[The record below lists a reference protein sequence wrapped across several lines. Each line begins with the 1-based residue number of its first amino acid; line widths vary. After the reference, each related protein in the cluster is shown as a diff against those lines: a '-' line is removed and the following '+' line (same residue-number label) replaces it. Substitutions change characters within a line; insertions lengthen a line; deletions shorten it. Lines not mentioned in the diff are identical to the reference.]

1 MKEFTI
7 KYNVKLKNDNIE
19 LEFKV
24 NENEF
29 ETTIEKLQNK
39 YIPFISNIKNKS
51 IKYKNN
57 SSKKKSSIANN
68 DKKKLNSD
76 CDRIELNIDDT
87 KLMEWNKFYTNN
99 IKPKEYKSYEKV
111 TMLLYWIKINN
122 IDIKVNKN
130 TIFTFFFKTGDKVSF
145 GVRDAINNAQREGSA
160 YIKKDATNGFILDVK
175 GDELAIKLLN
185 ENNEENA

>member
-29 ETTIEKLQNK
+29 ETTIEKLQNE
-39 YIPFISNIKNKS
+39 YIPFISNTKNKP
-51 IKYKNN
+51 IKSKNN

-145 GVRDAINNAQREGSA
+145 GVRG
-160 YIKKDATNGFILDVK
+160 L
-175 GDELAIKLLN
+175 
-185 ENNEENA
+185 

>member
-7 KYNVKLKNDNIE
+7 KYNMKLKGDNIE
-19 LEFKV
+19 LEFKGSG
-24 NENEF
+24 EEEF
-29 ETTIEKLQNK
+29 KTTIEKLK
-39 YIPFISNIKNKS
+39 GEYISFISNTKNKP
-51 IKYKNN
+51 KNN
-57 SSKKKSSIANN
+57 TSKKKSNITNN

-76 CDRIELNIDDT
+76 CRKIELNIDDT
-87 KLMEWNKFYTNN
+87 KLIDWNKFYTNN

-111 TMLLYWIKINN
+111 IMLLYWIKINK
-122 IDIKVNKN
+122 IDIKVKKN

-145 GVRDAINNAQREGSA
+145 SVKDAINNAQREGSA

-175 GDELAIKLLN
+175 GDELVIKLLK